1 MKIEVTRLTIWEG
14 EKVIIFNI
22 LAVEDINVGDLYDG
36 LRALTWPV
44 SPTERTFLHVLEGL
58 DLFFSLIRV
67 YNDISQAI
75 EFTIAP
81 LPNKRPSCP
90 E

>member
-14 EKVIIFNI
+14 EKVIILNI

-36 LRALTWPV
+36 LRALTWPA

-58 DLFFSLIRV
+58 DLFFLAYTRV
-67 YNDISQAI
+67 
-75 EFTIAP
+75 
-81 LPNKRPSCP
+81 
-90 E
+90 